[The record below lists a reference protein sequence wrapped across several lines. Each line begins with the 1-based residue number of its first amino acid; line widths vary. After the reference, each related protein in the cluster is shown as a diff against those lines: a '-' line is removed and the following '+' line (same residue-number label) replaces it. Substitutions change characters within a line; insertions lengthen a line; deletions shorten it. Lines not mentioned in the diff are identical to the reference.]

1 MSTLNEKTAFIT
13 GGGRGI
19 GRAIALTFSGAGAT
33 VVVAGR
39 NREALDDV
47 CATIEQRGGRAVA
60 VTCDVAD
67 PTQVYAAVST
77 ARAAVGP
84 FDILV
89 NNAGITYSAKLTD
102 TDDALWERIIQVNL
116 NGAYYCCKAIVPDM
130 IARGGGRIINI
141 ASMAALV
148 GMPFSA
154 AYSAAKHG
162 LLGLTRSLALELQR
176 YHITANAICPAW
188 VDTDMMTNAINALAV
203 KTGRTPEEAREAL
216 LSRGGQQR
224 AMSPEEVAITALR
237 LAGPDGAATT
247 GEAIVLH

>member
-19 GRAIALTFSGAGAT
+19 GRAIALTFAGAGAA
-33 VVVAGR
+33 VAVAGR
-39 NREALDDV
+39 NRETLEDV
-47 CATIEQRGGRAVA
+47 CAIIEQRGGRAVA
-60 VTCDVAD
+60 VLCDVAD
-67 PTQVYAAVST
+67 AMQVYTAIST
-77 ARAAVGP
+77 ARAALGP

-102 TDDALWERIIQVNL
+102 TDDALWERVIQVNL

-141 ASMAALV
+141 ASMASLV

-176 YHITANAICPAW
+176 YHITSNAICPAW
-188 VDTDMMTNAINALAV
+188 VDTDMMAEAINALAA

-224 AMSPEEVAITALR
+224 AMSPEEVAIAALR
-237 LAGPDGAATT
+237 LAGPDGAATN
-247 GEAIVLH
+247 GETIVLH

>member
-19 GRAIALTFSGAGAT
+19 GRAIALTFAGAGAA
-33 VVVAGR
+33 VAVAGR
-39 NREALDDV
+39 NRETLEDV
-47 CATIEQRGGRAVA
+47 CAIIEQRGGRAVA
-60 VTCDVAD
+60 VLCDVAD
-67 PTQVYAAVST
+67 AMQVYTAVSI
-77 ARAAVGP
+77 ARAALGP

-102 TDDALWERIIQVNL
+102 TDDALWERVIQVNL

-141 ASMAALV
+141 ASMASLV

-176 YHITANAICPAW
+176 YHITSNAICPAW
-188 VDTDMMTNAINALAV
+188 VDTDMMAEAINALAA

-224 AMSPEEVAITALR
+224 AMSPEEVAIAALR
-237 LAGPDGAATT
+237 LAGPDGAATN
-247 GEAIVLH
+247 GETIVLH

>member
-19 GRAIALTFSGAGAT
+19 GRAIALTFAGAGAA
-33 VVVAGR
+33 VAVAGR
-39 NREALDDV
+39 NRETLEDV
-47 CATIEQRGGRAVA
+47 CAIIEQRGGRAVA
-60 VTCDVAD
+60 VLCDVAD
-67 PTQVYAAVST
+67 AMQVYTAIST
-77 ARAAVGP
+77 ARAALGP

-102 TDDALWERIIQVNL
+102 TDDALWERVIQVNL

-141 ASMAALV
+141 ASMASLV

-176 YHITANAICPAW
+176 YHITSNAICPAW
-188 VDTDMMTNAINALAV
+188 VDTDMMAEAINALAA

-224 AMSPEEVAITALR
+224 AMSPEEVAIAALR
-237 LAGPDGAATT
+237 LAGPDGTATN
-247 GEAIVLH
+247 GETIVLH

>member
-1 MSTLNEKTAFIT
+1 MRCVRRLS
-13 GGGRGI
+13 
-19 GRAIALTFSGAGAT
+19 S
-33 VVVAGR
+33 V
-39 NREALDDV
+39 
-47 CATIEQRGGRAVA
+47 AVA
-60 VTCDVAD
+60 
-67 PTQVYAAVST
+67 PLPSS
-77 ARAAVGP
+77 
-84 FDILV
+84 DILV
-89 NNAGITYSAKLTD
+89 NNAGVTYSAKLTD

-188 VDTDMMTNAINALAV
+188 VETDMMKKRDQRNWRRR
-203 KTGRTPEEAREAL
+203 TGRTLEEAREAL

-237 LAGPDGAATT
+237 LAGPDSAATDR
-247 GEAIVLH
+247 

>member
-19 GRAIALTFSGAGAT
+19 GRAIALTFAGAGAA
-33 VVVAGR
+33 VAVAGR
-39 NREALDDV
+39 NREALDEV
-47 CATIEQRGGRAVA
+47 CAIIEHRGGRAVA
-60 VTCDVAD
+60 VACDVAD
-67 PTQVYAAVST
+67 AMQVYAAVST
-77 ARAAVGP
+77 ARAALGP

-102 TDDALWERIIQVNL
+102 TDDSLWERTVQVNL

-188 VDTDMMTNAINALAV
+188 VETDMMAEAINALAA

-216 LSRGGQQR
+216 LSRGSQQR

-237 LAGPDGAATT
+237 LAGPDGASTN
-247 GEAIVLH
+247 GDAIVLH

>member
-19 GRAIALTFSGAGAT
+19 GRAIALTFAGAGAA
-33 VVVAGR
+33 VAIAGR
-39 NREALDDV
+39 NREALDEV
-47 CATIEQRGGRAVA
+47 CAIIEQRGGRAVA

-67 PTQVYAAVST
+67 AMQVYTAVST
-77 ARAAVGP
+77 ARAVLGP

-89 NNAGITYSAKLTD
+89 NNAGMTYSAKLTD
-102 TDDALWERIIQVNL
+102 TDDALWERVVQVNL

-141 ASMAALV
+141 ASMASLV

-176 YHITANAICPAW
+176 YHITSNAICPAW
-188 VDTDMMTNAINALAV
+188 VDTDMMADAINALAA

-224 AMSPEEVAITALR
+224 AMSPEEVAIAALR
-237 LAGPDGAATT
+237 LAGPEGASTT
-247 GEAIVLH
+247 GEAVVLH